1 MINKNINF
9 KEILINDKPNL
20 IKQLNNEFDEL
31 IKLLLK
37 FNPYE
42 LISQLNTMFK
52 TTLFSIDTEHDLG
65 RDSIELKYTLELVQ
79 MIFTCIPID
88 KFDKNVLIEEEINKI
103 VDICSNIYSLK
114 TRYIMSYTYEIYDD
128 NNAIAEYIFES
139 EINSEITGKRYDV
152 FEVEHYIDLFSP
164 LKDYFEKSYG
174 FPIQLLFDGIDKIKR
189 KFMFGI
195 NDTRNEMLKI
205 MDRCNPEK
213 ISDKDRDKFYD
224 LMDEMFGLK
233 LQNVGEIT
241 NWSNEFLDV
250 LSYGIGDNKFS
261 LEDISFEKIYELH
274 KEINRKPLIKLNENY
289 YYLSM
294 HRLLDNL
301 DRIIL
306 KDLYKRNKEDI
317 EIIKKTTSQTCEELV
332 GKYIKS
338 IIPEAEVLT
347 SNYYKIG
354 KKTCENDVLISFD
367 KYLFIIEVKSGSF
380 TPDVAINNM
389 ESHFKSLK
397 VLVEEANLQVNR
409 FMEWLESQETLKIYE
424 TNEKGSSLKKII
436 NKSDYKEI
444 FKMVITLEGFNEIEA
459 RADKVGILNLNKD
472 IIVCSLDD
480 LKVYSDYFE
489 NNPTQF
495 LHYMT
500 YRRMATHSL
509 GIELNDEL
517 DHLDLY
523 IEHNCYPITAQDFI
537 DEGKNIKFVFWEG
550 LRKEL
555 DLYYRGRYIGGD
567 YEVEKPVQ
575 KMPSRLNEIIQYTN
589 NNTNLKNITSIGNL
603 LDMSGEERE
612 SLFDNIEMCINH
624 YINTKKVKLAFINN
638 RLGSLI
644 VLCCIVN
651 NENYNINL
659 IYDDVYANMKITK
672 SNQANIFFLF
682 YNDKKL
688 LNNIKYILLTDDD
701 ERYKSNEVGI
711 IVEKIKQKRFNKR
724 INQSGKRKIGR
735 NELCPCGSG
744 FKYKKCCGK

>member
-1 MINKNINF
+1 MINKNISF

-52 TTLFSIDTEHDLG
+52 TTLFSIDTEHDLA
-65 RDSIELKYTLELVQ
+65 RDSIELKYTLELIQ

-88 KFDKNVLIEEEINKI
+88 KFDKNVLIEEDINKI

-128 NNAIAEYIFES
+128 NNDVAEYMFES
-139 EINSEITGKRYDV
+139 EINSEITGKRYDI
-152 FEVEHYIDLFSP
+152 FEVEHYIEVFSP
-164 LKDYFEKSYG
+164 LRDYFEKTYG
-174 FPIQLLFDGIDKIKR
+174 FPIQLLFEGIDKIKR

-195 NDTRNEMLKI
+195 NDTRNEMIKV

-213 ISDKDRDKFYD
+213 ISKQDSDKFYD

-241 NWSNEFLDV
+241 NWPNEFLDV
-250 LSYGIGDNKFS
+250 LSYGIGDNQFS
-261 LEDISFEKIYELH
+261 LKDISFEKIYELH
-274 KEINRKPLIKLNENY
+274 KQINKKPLIKLNEKY

-306 KDLYKRNKEDI
+306 KDLYKRNKEKI
-317 EIIKKTTSQTCEELV
+317 EIIKKKTSQTCEELV
-332 GKYIKS
+332 GKYIKK
-338 IIPEAEVLT
+338 IIPDSEVLT

-354 KKTCENDVLISFD
+354 KKICENDALILFD

-380 TPDVAINNM
+380 TPDVAINNI

-397 VLVEEANLQVNR
+397 TLIEDADSQVNR
-409 FMEWLESQETLKIYE
+409 FVEEFEGQESLKIYE
-424 TNEKGSSLKKII
+424 SNEKDSPLKKII
-436 NKSDYKEI
+436 NKKDYKEI
-444 FKMVITLEGFNEIEA
+444 FKIVITLEGFNEIEA

-523 IEHNCYPITAQDFI
+523 IEYNCYPITAQNFI

-555 DLYYRGRYIGGD
+555 DLYYRGKYIGGD

-589 NNTNLKNITSIGNL
+589 NNPNLKNITSIGNL

-701 ERYKSNEVGI
+701 ERYKSNEIGI

>member
-1 MINKNINF
+1 MINKNVSF

-42 LISQLNTMFK
+42 LISHLNAMFK
-52 TTLFSIDTEHDLG
+52 MTLFDIETEHDLG
-65 RDSIELKYTLELVQ
+65 GNSIELKYTLELIQ
-79 MIFTCIPID
+79 MIFTCTPID
-88 KFDKNVLIEEEINKI
+88 KFEKNIATEHDIHKI
-103 VDICSNIYSLK
+103 IGICSDIYSLK
-114 TRYIMSYTYEIYDD
+114 TQYIMAYTYEIYDD

-152 FEVEHYIDLFSP
+152 FEVEHFIDLFSP

-195 NDTRNEMLKI
+195 NDTRDEMLKI
-205 MDRCNPEK
+205 MDRCDPEK

-250 LSYGIGDNKFS
+250 LSYGLGDNQFS
-261 LEDISFEKIYELH
+261 FEDISFEKIYELH

-317 EIIKKTTSQTCEELV
+317 EIIKKKTSQTCEELV
-332 GKYIKS
+332 GKYIKR
-338 IIPEAEVLT
+338 IIPESKVLT
-347 SNYYKIG
+347 SNHYKIG
-354 KKTCENDVLISFD
+354 KKMCENDVLIIFD

-397 VLVEEANLQVNR
+397 VLVEEADSQVNR
-409 FMEWLESQETLKIYE
+409 FMEGLESQELLKIYE
-424 TNEKGSSLKKII
+424 SNEKGSPLKKII
-436 NKSDYKEI
+436 NKKDYKEI
-444 FKMVITLEGFNEIEA
+444 FKIGITLEGFNEIEA

-537 DEGKNIKFVFWEG
+537 DEGKNIKYVFWEG

-575 KMPSRLNEIIQYTN
+575 KMPLRLNEIIQYTN
-589 NNTNLKNITSIGNL
+589 NNPNLKNITCIGSL
-603 LDMSGEERE
+603 LDMSGKERE

-638 RLGSLI
+638 KLGSLI
-644 VLCCIVN
+644 VLCCIVD
-651 NENYNINL
+651 NENYNIDL
-659 IYDDVYANMKITK
+659 VYDDVYANIKITK

-682 YNDKKL
+682 YNNKKI
-688 LNNIKYILLTDDD
+688 LNNIKYVLLTEND
-701 ERYKSNEVGI
+701 ERYKSNEIEI
-711 IVEKIKQKRFNKR
+711 IAEKIKQKRFNKR

-735 NELCPCGSG
+735 NELCPCESGS
-744 FKYKKCCGK
+744 KYKKCCGK